1 MIMIKNKILITLHLL
16 LMILAYTSW
25 IWLDYRLV
33 IIGAVGHLIMLEAL
47 RGCPLSHAQFPDD
60 KNKRFYEW
68 CLERIGV
75 KLGETA
81 RVRLRI
87 FMQYV
92 LPFVIISLSLLT
104 QIVLGV
110 KPLISVNL
118 FL

>member
-68 CLERIGV
+68 CLEQLGV
-75 KLGETA
+75 KMAEAA
-81 RVRLRI
+81 RFKLRI

-92 LPFVIISLSLLT
+92 LPFVIIGLSILMQVILGVRPLLSL
-104 QIVLGV
+104 
-110 KPLISVNL
+110 
-118 FL
+118 